1 MGHLLVPITVE
12 AFAANRHNEKE
23 KWISDVMPDFT
34 ALSDTILGDNLQKPP
49 FSLQKPLESG
59 VHVHF
64 ILPDALTHGTEEEC
78 DFRYPDIPDRWLV
91 VRIWKK
97 PQEPAFEL
105 AAWMVESDYVGM
117 EETAVPVPAL
127 QDREQPYRYMGRSY
141 RLDEEPEEGEYL
153 GGLTVFG
160 PGDPAFAAYYPNCR
174 GVLGFHD
181 PLEDVPCGVLS
192 YFVAGWYGSGS
203 DPLAQ
208 LDVKAWQSKLEE
220 FSWKVSGM
228 PETDDEGHVRSRI
241 LCHGTVCGV
250 EWRGPEA
257 SYDDGRPKGHVA
269 VTVGDTSVEALS
281 ALMASRLEGEDP
293 QDMEFLLNALQYGCL
308 ELADEIDGRQKIADI
323 IHDARFSD
331 DRAGKQWELAAD
343 KEAVLTDESRLLH
356 GDLVKLQEESDRWG
370 RKYDSLRQRLY
381 DVWHSYFLLYED
393 PFFTPKG
400 SPSREA
406 LYSLFQSLCSE
417 LESERKRGAGLSA
430 KREAAE
436 RKLRSALSQHD
447 RDYHMENVPAAGYRQ
462 SAAPVLLFS
471 GEGLQRGFVYGED
484 GRFDRDNKLV
494 CRLSD
499 EIVQS
504 LDVQVRTSSGAE
516 KAVVIGR
523 RELLSYCTG
532 MSLPEDMQSLVC
544 ESMLLDI
551 SSAGTLAAV
560 AYRLS
565 GIVCGEKELEEL
577 AGQIRQMQTIPW
589 SGLICGESG
598 DGKQSV
604 RELAAQCGFRG
615 VFPSKAAVNFY
626 EPSMNTLFLEWKVMF
641 YPTKTGGQE
650 DHAMEGWAFHDR
662 DYEYDGAVLDTPAM
676 FMGRTVVT
684 PHSQRIFQAAL
695 QKQAKQC
702 EDITLR
708 KKLEQAGK
716 LLEELCLLSQ
726 SLDGFQE
733 NLTGRQPGPGFPY
746 MITSADLSEDQRAA
760 AMTLAVKK
768 YLQEFSAVPAMDSDR
783 FFPIRAGLLKIQ
795 EVQLVGSFGQRQTIT
810 ADFDTI
816 SGTSAMRPPAGVKA
830 DAVLRPRISQGGRV
844 SAEWMPAKETAPSPV
859 CGYVIPDRLNHGL
872 MVYDAEGIR
881 LGDLQ
886 LVWRDDK
893 SFCRWHPAPSADG
906 REITDVDSIPNA
918 DLKGLAVA
926 LLHTE
931 EGVFAGFLQSIEE
944 RQDKTL
950 PEDASHN
957 GEESLLG
964 GRPMALVRAGVSLSL
979 KGLPEYRKSMGNI
992 GDFDSGRFEDTWF
1005 DVAVGDPSRC
1015 HEGCVRCF
1023 AGTDGKIMY
1032 DAGYDCGRTLQVRHD
1047 GVPVQMALLVEPASP
1062 VTFYTGAYPAIQ
1074 LRLPEEFYKDAYSRM
1089 YKSTALYPLLG
1100 AAEGV
1105 RLPVSEAACESWSLL
1120 CPQTEGGYT
1129 QAPILP
1135 DLPAFSEERL
1145 WILDGQLAERQGEE
1159 NEQEQN
1165 ADLSADP

>member
-1 MGHLLVPITVE
+1 MGHLLVPIAVE

-64 ILPDALTHGTEEEC
+64 ILPDALTHGMEEAG

-117 EETAVPVPAL
+117 EETPVPVPAL
-127 QDREQPYRYMGRSY
+127 QDREQPYRYMGRCY
-141 RLDEEPEEGEYL
+141 RLDEEPEKGEYL

-160 PGDPAFAAYYPNCR
+160 PGDPTFAAYYPNCR

-208 LDVKAWQSKLEE
+208 LDVRAWQSKLEE

-228 PETDDEGHVRSRI
+228 PETDGEGHVCSRI

-250 EWRGPEA
+250 EWQGAEA
-257 SYDDGRPKGHVA
+257 SYDDGRPKGHAA

-323 IHDARFSD
+323 IHGARFSD
-331 DRAGKQWELAAD
+331 DRAGKQWGLAAD

-356 GDLVKLQEESDRWG
+356 GNLVKLQEESNRWG
-370 RKYDSLRQRLY
+370 RKYDSLKQRLY

-393 PFFTPKG
+393 PYFTPKE
-400 SPSREA
+400 SPSRET

-417 LESERKRGAGLSA
+417 LESERKRGAELSA
-430 KREAAE
+430 RRDAAE
-436 RKLRSALSQHD
+436 RELRSALSQND
-447 RDYHMENVPAAGYRQ
+447 RAYHIESVPAADYRQ

-471 GEGLQRGFVYGED
+471 GEGLRRGFVYGED
-484 GRFDRDNKLV
+484 GRFDRDNKLM
-494 CRLSD
+494 CRFSD

-565 GIVCGEKELEEL
+565 GNVCGEKELEEL
-577 AGQIRQMQTIPW
+577 AGRIRQMQTLPW
-589 SGLICGESG
+589 SGLVCRESG
-598 DGKQSV
+598 HGEENGQ
-604 RELAAQCGFRG
+604 ELAAQCGFRG
-615 VFPSKAAVNFY
+615 ILPSKAAVNFY

-641 YPTKTGGQE
+641 CPTKTGSQE
-650 DHAMEGWAFHDR
+650 EHVMEGWTFR
-662 DYEYDGAVLDTPAM
+662 DTDYVYDGAVTERPAM

-695 QKQAKQC
+695 QKQAQQC

-716 LLEELCLLSQ
+716 LLEDLCLLSQ
-726 SLDGFQE
+726 SLDGFQQ
-733 NLTGRQPGPGFPY
+733 NLTGRQPGPRFPY
-746 MITSADLSEDQRAA
+746 MITSEELSKDQRAV
-760 AMTLAVKK
+760 AMTLAAQK
-768 YLQEFSAVPAMDSDR
+768 YLQDFPAVPAMDSDR

-795 EVQLVGSFGQRQTIT
+795 EVQLVGSFGQRQLIK
-810 ADFDTI
+810 AGFDAV
-816 SGTSAMRPPAGVKA
+816 SCTSAMRPPAGVEA
-830 DAVLRPRISQGGRV
+830 DAVLKPRISQGGCV
-844 SAEWMPAKETAPSPV
+844 SAVWMPAGEKSVSPV
-859 CGYVIPDRLNHGL
+859 CGYVIHDRLNHGL

-881 LGDLQ
+881 LGNLQ
-886 LVWRDDK
+886 LVWRDGK
-893 SFCRWHPAPSADG
+893 SFCRWHPAPLAEG
-906 REITDVDSIPNA
+906 RETMDVDSFRNA
-918 DLKGLAVA
+918 DLKGFAKA
-926 LLHTE
+926 LLRTE
-931 EGVFAGFLQSIEE
+931 AGAFARLLQSVED

-950 PEDASHN
+950 PEDVSHSVDA
-957 GEESLLG
+957 SLLG

-979 KGLPEYRKSMGNI
+979 NGLPEYRKGSGTI
-992 GDFDSGRFEDTWF
+992 GGFDSGHFEDIRF
-1005 DVAVGDPSRC
+1005 DVVVGDPSRC
-1015 HEGCVRCF
+1015 YEGCVRYYE
-1023 AGTDGKIMY
+1023 GTDGKTMY
-1032 DAGYDCGRTLQVRHD
+1032 DIGFECGQRLQVKHD
-1047 GVPVQMALLVEPASP
+1047 GVPVQMALLVEPGSP

-1074 LRLPEEFYKDAYSRM
+1074 LRLPEEFYKDAYGRM

-1105 RLPVSEAACESWSLL
+1105 RLPVSEAACEQWNLL

-1129 QAPILP
+1129 QTRILP
-1135 DLPAFSEERL
+1135 DLPAFAEDRL
-1145 WILDGQLAERQGEE
+1145 WILDGQLTERQGEK
-1159 NEQEQN
+1159 NEQGQN
-1165 ADLSADP
+1165 ADMPVSS